1 MNVSHP
7 TGSQDPDSAA
17 HRETADWKALRGDV
31 EGIADVA
38 VERGR
43 GFVAAAR
50 GHAQEYVDRRK
61 GDAAQSVNDLA
72 RTVRDSSKTFEDRPN
87 IRAFFDSA
95 AEGLEHLGTQ
105 IENKSFSEFYEDAEA
120 IARRSPVAVAVA
132 TFVTGFVVARFI
144 KSSSLP
150 QARDLGLRDAP
161 FRDGGYRGS
170 ALREGSLRD
179 VPPPGL
185 HRDHGL

>member
-1 MNVSHP
+1 MSHP

>member
-1 MNVSHP
+1 MTMTQP
-7 TGSQDPDSAA
+7 TGSQGPETSAN
-17 HRETADWKALRGDV
+17 RETADWKALRGDV

-50 GHAQEYVDRRK
+50 GHAEEYVDRRK
-61 GDAAQSVNDLA
+61 SDAAQSVNDLA

-150 QARDLGLRDAP
+150 QSHDLTRDLRDGP
-161 FRDGGYRGS
+161 IRDGGFRQGT
-170 ALREGSLRD
+170 LRD
-179 VPPPGL
+179 VPPPGFP
-185 HRDHGL
+185 RDNGF